1 MIGAVVF
8 QVRAEAEGRLQR
20 THGRLL
26 HAAFF
31 RMLQAYSEELA
42 ACVHE
47 EVRFKAFT
55 VSELFPAKRKNEIG
69 DFIRVQKGDVFHWRV
84 TVLDNLL
91 LQAVLGIQ
99 PGYVV
104 LAGSLPLRLEKI
116 ETDGDRYGATGI
128 LDENELIAAC
138 LRIKAV
144 KRITFQFS
152 SPVSFR
158 SFQDDYPFPLPQLI
172 FGSIVDKW
180 NLTAMP
186 VSFERE
192 TVREAAAKLLPESW
206 SGKTRQVYLKKD
218 RGVTGFTGSFTFNIS
233 MLPQAEQQMLLLL
246 AQFSQFSGV
255 GRLTGQ
261 GLGQTMVTFQ

>member
-1 MIGAVVF
+1 M
-8 QVRAEAEGRLQR
+8 
-20 THGRLL
+20 
-26 HAAFF
+26 
-31 RMLQAYSEELA
+31 
-42 ACVHE
+42 
-47 EVRFKAFT
+47 
-55 VSELFPAKRKNEIG
+55 
-69 DFIRVQKGDVFHWRV
+69 
-84 TVLDNLL
+84 
-91 LQAVLGIQ
+91 
-99 PGYVV
+99 
-104 LAGSLPLRLEKI
+104 
-116 ETDGDRYGATGI
+116 RYGATGI

-158 SFQDDYPFPLPQLI
+158 FFQDDYPFPLPQLI